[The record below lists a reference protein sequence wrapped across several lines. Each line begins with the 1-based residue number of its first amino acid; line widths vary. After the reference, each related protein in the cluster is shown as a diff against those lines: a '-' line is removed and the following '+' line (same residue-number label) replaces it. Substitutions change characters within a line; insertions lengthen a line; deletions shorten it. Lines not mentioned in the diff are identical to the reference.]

1 MKNKHLIALFLLSTV
16 LIIVGALFK
25 IMHLEFG
32 VITGNVLLA
41 IGMMSEVIV
50 ISLFIIKTITNKNN
64 SFLNK

>member
-1 MKNKHLIALFLLSTV
+1 MKNKHLITLFLLSTV

-25 IMHLEFG
+25 ITHLEFG
-32 VITGNVLLA
+32 VITGNVLLGT
-41 IGMMSEVIV
+41 GMMSEVIV